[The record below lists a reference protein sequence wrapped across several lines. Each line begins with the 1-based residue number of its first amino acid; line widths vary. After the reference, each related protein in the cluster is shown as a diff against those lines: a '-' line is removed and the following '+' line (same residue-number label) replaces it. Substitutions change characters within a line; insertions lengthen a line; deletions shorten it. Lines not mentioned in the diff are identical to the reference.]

1 MAETAD
7 ARWAN
12 RSSLLAVLLAGGQH
26 SRAGLTQQTG
36 LSAATVSRVV
46 EGLLDEG
53 LVREGAVLQTGRR
66 GRQAVVIEVAAER
79 GVAVGVDLG
88 GTTCRF
94 LATDLLG
101 RASRYRE
108 EPTPR
113 HLAAD
118 DLADW
123 LAERVRALYARP
135 HVGTDVGS
143 DAGPEPAPDVLRAGV
158 IGLPGA
164 VAADGLAV
172 RGATNLPQIEGDLF
186 TRRLRRALDGT
197 VAFGN
202 DADLALEG
210 ELRHGAART
219 ADTAVMFTVGAGF
232 GAGVA
237 VDRHVRG
244 GPTGLVGEFGF
255 LPVDADDRTVEEL
268 VGAEGLMRAAR
279 EAGLDV
285 ATAADVF
292 VAVAAEPAAR
302 AVVDRFERA
311 LGVALIAVTIAYE
324 PELVVLG
331 GRVSAS
337 IDTAMT
343 TRLRER
349 VRRRLPAC
357 PDLVH
362 SELADLAGALGALSR
377 GLTALRMRFDV
388 APDAAAAVRADLDL
402 AALLTPRTP

>member
-12 RSSLLAVLLAGGQH
+12 RSSLLAVLLAGGRH

-66 GRQAVVIEVAAER
+66 GRQGVVIEVAAER

-101 RASRYRE
+101 RSPRYHE

-118 DLADW
+118 HLADW
-123 LAERVRALYARP
+123 LAERVRALYAAAGAAAARP
-135 HVGTDVGS
+135 
-143 DAGPEPAPDVLRAGV
+143 DAAAPDVLRAGV

-164 VAADGLAV
+164 VAADGLGV

-186 TRRLRRALDGT
+186 TRRLRRALEGT

-219 ADTAVMFTVGAGF
+219 AETAVMFTVGAGF

-237 VDRHVRG
+237 VDRHIRG

-255 LPVDADDRTVEEL
+255 LPVDSDDHTVEEL

-292 VAVAAEPAAR
+292 TATAPAAR
-302 AVVDRFERA
+302 AVVERFERA
-311 LGVALIAVTIAYE
+311 LGIALTAVTIAYE

-357 PDLVH
+357 PELVH
-362 SELADLAGALGALSR
+362 SELADLAGALGAVSR
-377 GLTALRMRFDV
+377 GLTALRGRFDV

-402 AALLTPRTP
+402 AALLTPRSH

>member
-66 GRQAVVIEVAAER
+66 GRQGVVIEVAAER

-101 RASRYRE
+101 RSPRYHE

-118 DLADW
+118 HLADW
-123 LAERVRALYARP
+123 LAERVRALYATAGP
-135 HVGTDVGS
+135 AAGS
-143 DAGPEPAPDVLRAGV
+143 DTTRPGAAPDVLRAGV

-164 VAADGLAV
+164 VAADGLEV

-186 TRRLRRALDGT
+186 TRRLRRALEGT

-237 VDRHVRG
+237 VDRHIRG

-255 LPVDADDRTVEEL
+255 LPVDSDDHTVEEL

-292 VAVAAEPAAR
+292 TDTAPAAR
-302 AVVDRFERA
+302 AVVERFECA
-311 LGVALIAVTIAYE
+311 LGIALTAVTIAYE

-337 IDTAMT
+337 IDAAMT

-357 PDLVH
+357 PELVH
-362 SELADLAGALGALSR
+362 SELADLAGALGAVSR
-377 GLTALRMRFDV
+377 GLTALRVRFDV

-402 AALLTPRTP
+402 AALLTPRAH

>member
-66 GRQAVVIEVAAER
+66 GRQGVVIEVAAER

-101 RASRYRE
+101 RSPRYHE

-118 DLADW
+118 HLADW
-123 LAERVRALYARP
+123 LAERVRALYAAA
-135 HVGTDVGS
+135 GTDTAV
-143 DAGPEPAPDVLRAGV
+143 PDVLRAGV

-164 VAADGLAV
+164 VAADGLDV

-186 TRRLRRALDGT
+186 TRRLRRALEGT

-237 VDRHVRG
+237 VDRHIRG

-255 LPVDADDRTVEEL
+255 LPVDSDEHTVEEL

-292 VAVAAEPAAR
+292 TDTAPAAR
-302 AVVDRFERA
+302 AVVERFERA
-311 LGVALIAVTIAYE
+311 LGIALTAVTIAYE

-337 IDTAMT
+337 IDAAMT

-357 PDLVH
+357 PELVH
-362 SELADLAGALGALSR
+362 SELADLAGALGAVSR
-377 GLTALRMRFDV
+377 GLTALRVRFDV

-402 AALLTPRTP
+402 AALLTPRAH

>member
-7 ARWAN
+7 ARAAN
-12 RSSLLAVLLAGGQH
+12 RSSLLAVLLAGGRH

-53 LVREGAVLQTGRR
+53 LVREGAALRTGRR
-66 GRQAVVIEVAAER
+66 GRQGVVIEVAAER

-88 GTTCRF
+88 GATCRF
-94 LATDLLG
+94 LTTDLLG
-101 RASRYRE
+101 RSPRYHE

-113 HLAAD
+113 RLDAEA
-118 DLADW
+118 LADW
-123 LAERVRALYARP
+123 LAERIRKSYPTAVAA
-135 HVGTDVGS
+135 
-143 DAGPEPAPDVLRAGV
+143 DALRAGV

-186 TRRLRRALDGT
+186 TRRLRRALGGT

-219 ADTAVMFTVGAGF
+219 VDTAVMFTLGAGF

-237 VDRHVRG
+237 VERHMRG
-244 GPTGLVGEFGF
+244 GATGLVGEFGF
-255 LPVDADDRTVEEL
+255 LPVDGDDHTVEDL
-268 VGAEGLMRAAR
+268 VGGEGLVRAAR
-279 EAGLDV
+279 AAGV
-285 ATAADVF
+285 AAETAADLF
-292 VAVAAEPAAR
+292 VDPSPAAR
-302 AVVDRFERA
+302 AVVERFERA

-324 PELVVLG
+324 PDLVVLG

-337 IDTAMT
+337 VDAAMLG
-343 TRLRER
+343 RLRER

-357 PDLVH
+357 PELAH
-362 SELADLAGALGALSR
+362 SELADLAGALGAVSR
-377 GLTALRMRFDV
+377 ALAALRIRFDV
-388 APDAAAAVRADLDL
+388 AAHEAAAIRPDLDL
-402 AALLTPRTP
+402 TTLLPS

>member
-66 GRQAVVIEVAAER
+66 GRQGVVIEVAAER

-101 RASRYRE
+101 RSPRYHE

-118 DLADW
+118 HLADW
-123 LAERVRALYARP
+123 LAERVRALYTTAGTAAAPDTSRP
-135 HVGTDVGS
+135 
-143 DAGPEPAPDVLRAGV
+143 AAAPDVLRAGV

-164 VAADGLAV
+164 VAADGLDV

-186 TRRLRRALDGT
+186 TRRLRRALEGT
-197 VAFGN
+197 VVFGN

-237 VDRHVRG
+237 VDRHIRG

-255 LPVDADDRTVEEL
+255 LPVDSDDHTVEEL

-292 VAVAAEPAAR
+292 TDTAPAAR
-302 AVVDRFERA
+302 AVVERFERA
-311 LGVALIAVTIAYE
+311 LGIALTAVTIAYE

-337 IDTAMT
+337 IDAAMT

-357 PDLVH
+357 PELVH
-362 SELADLAGALGALSR
+362 SELADLAGALGAVSR
-377 GLTALRMRFDV
+377 GLTALRVRFDV

-402 AALLTPRTP
+402 AALLTPRAH

>member
-66 GRQAVVIEVAAER
+66 GRQGVVIEVAAER

-101 RASRYRE
+101 RSPRYHE

-118 DLADW
+118 HLADW
-123 LAERVRALYARP
+123 LVERVRALYDNAP
-135 HVGTDVGS
+135 G
-143 DAGPEPAPDVLRAGV
+143 AAAPDVLRAGV

-164 VAADGLAV
+164 VAADGLGV

-186 TRRLRRALDGT
+186 TRRLRRALEGT

-237 VDRHVRG
+237 VDRHIRG

-255 LPVDADDRTVEEL
+255 LPVDSDDHTVEEL

-292 VAVAAEPAAR
+292 TETAPAAR
-302 AVVDRFERA
+302 AVVERFERA
-311 LGVALIAVTIAYE
+311 LGIALTAVTIAYE

-357 PDLVH
+357 PELVH
-362 SELADLAGALGALSR
+362 SELADLAGALGAVSR
-377 GLTALRMRFDV
+377 GLTALRVRFDV

-402 AALLTPRTP
+402 AALLPPRAH

>member
-53 LVREGAVLQTGRR
+53 LVREGAALQTGRR
-66 GRQAVVIEVAAER
+66 GRQGVVIEVAAER

-101 RASRYRE
+101 HAPRYRE

-123 LAERVRALYARP
+123 LAERVRALYA
-135 HVGTDVGS
+135 DS
-143 DAGPEPAPDVLRAGV
+143 AAPDVLRAGV

-164 VAADGLAV
+164 VAADGLGV

-186 TRRLRRALDGT
+186 TRRVRRALEGT

-219 ADTAVMFTVGAGF
+219 VDTAVMFTVGAGF

-237 VDRHVRG
+237 VDRHMRG

-255 LPVDADDRTVEEL
+255 LPVDSEDRTVEEL

-285 ATAADVF
+285 ATAADLF
-292 VAVAAEPAAR
+292 VDSSPAAR
-302 AVVDRFERA
+302 AVIDRFERA

-337 IDTAMT
+337 IDAAMT

-357 PDLVH
+357 PELVH
-362 SELADLAGALGALSR
+362 SELADLAGALGAVSR
-377 GLTALRMRFDV
+377 GLTALRVRFDV
-388 APDAAAAVRADLDL
+388 AADAAAAVRADLEL
-402 AALLTPRTP
+402 SALLTPSTR

>member
-66 GRQAVVIEVAAER
+66 GRQGVVIEVAAER

-101 RASRYRE
+101 HSPRYRE

-123 LAERVRALYARP
+123 LAERVRALYA
-135 HVGTDVGS
+135 
-143 DAGPEPAPDVLRAGV
+143 DAAAPDVLRAGV

-164 VAADGLAV
+164 VAADGLGV

-186 TRRLRRALDGT
+186 TRRVRRALEGT

-237 VDRHVRG
+237 VNRHVRG

-255 LPVDADDRTVEEL
+255 LPVDSDDHTVEEL

-285 ATAADVF
+285 ATAADLF
-292 VAVAAEPAAR
+292 VDSSPAAR
-302 AVVDRFERA
+302 AVIDRFERA

-337 IDTAMT
+337 IDAAMT

-357 PDLVH
+357 PELVH
-362 SELADLAGALGALSR
+362 SELADLAGALGAVSR
-377 GLTALRMRFDV
+377 GLTALRVRFDV
-388 APDAAAAVRADLDL
+388 AADAAAAVRADLELPTLL
-402 AALLTPRTP
+402 APAGTR

>member
-66 GRQAVVIEVAAER
+66 GRQGVVIEVAAER
-79 GVAVGVDLG
+79 GIAVGVDLG

-101 RASRYRE
+101 HAPRYRE

-123 LAERVRALYARP
+123 LAERVRALYA
-135 HVGTDVGS
+135 DS
-143 DAGPEPAPDVLRAGV
+143 AAPDVLRAGV

-164 VAADGLAV
+164 VAADGLGV

-186 TRRLRRALDGT
+186 TRRVRRALEGT

-219 ADTAVMFTVGAGF
+219 AETAVMFTVGAGF

-237 VDRHVRG
+237 VDRHIRG

-255 LPVDADDRTVEEL
+255 LPVDSDDHTVEEL

-279 EAGLDV
+279 DAGIEV
-285 ATAADVF
+285 VTAADLF
-292 VAVAAEPAAR
+292 VDSSPAAR
-302 AVVDRFERA
+302 AVIDRFERA

-337 IDTAMT
+337 IDAAMT

-357 PDLVH
+357 PELVH
-362 SELADLAGALGALSR
+362 SELADLAGALGAVSR
-377 GLTALRMRFDV
+377 GLTALRVRFDV
-388 APDAAAAVRADLDL
+388 APDAAAAVRADLEL
-402 AALLTPRTP
+402 SALLAPAAH